1 MQVLNSAC
9 AYADNEYH
17 STIEAFFEGAWDE
30 ATDHRPFLTSLLY
43 PPSPSHQPLWLEKSL
58 VCKTICIAVCTLN
71 PPYSCMHSL
80 NNFFS
85 FKYSIYTTLQISHIH
100 VLGPEHYK
108 YGCVVECGDFFA
120 QFVIK
125 SSK

>member
-30 ATDHRPFLTSLLY
+30 ATDHHPFLTSLLY

-58 VCKTICIAVCTLN
+58 VCKTIRIAVCTLN

-80 NNFFS
+80 NNFF
-85 FKYSIYTTLQISHIH
+85 
-100 VLGPEHYK
+100 
-108 YGCVVECGDFFA
+108 
-120 QFVIK
+120 
-125 SSK
+125 